1 MGLSRRSSK
10 LRMFAPLLAVSLA
23 FTPSAASAQPPLQEF
38 AAQSNGTSVQ
48 TTNVPVRP
56 GVLSIPTTLR
66 AKESEAQGKRY
77 KKLYVDAHGS
87 AVNAVKQAKAQG
99 RTSVAKRLSY
109 ISRTPQARW
118 FGDWNSVASVK
129 KDVATYVRAANKAKS
144 RPTIVL
150 YAIPGRD
157 CGQYSAGGFDAKTYK
172 KWINK
177 VAAGIKGAKPL
188 IVLEPD
194 SLALDCGGKTRNNLL
209 KYATKK
215 LTEAG
220 AWVYLDGGHSNWRT
234 PAAMAKRLKAAGI
247 SHARGFATNVS
258 NFNSTPAEKSYAQR
272 VSAALKKQKVTAVH
286 RHYIVDTSRN
296 GKGSRS
302 GEWCN
307 PSGRGL
313 GKKPKLHTGSSALDG
328 LLWIKRPGESD
339 GTCNGGPSAG
349 QWWESYALTL
359 VKNRAK

>member
-1 MGLSRRSSK
+1 MSPRRMPT
-10 LRMFAPLLAVSLA
+10 RVRIYAGLLATALLLS
-23 FTPSAASAQPPLQEF
+23 PSVASAQPHLHQ
-38 AAQSNGTSVQ
+38 AATHTNGTSSFFSASNALNTKKLV
-48 TTNVPVRP
+48 
-56 GVLSIPTTLR
+56 S
-66 AKESEAQGKRY
+66 QGKRY
-77 KKLYVDAHGS
+77 KKLYVDNQGL
-87 AVNAVKQAKAQG
+87 AVDAVKRAKAQG
-99 RTSVAKRLSY
+99 RSSVAKQLSR
-109 ISRTPQARW
+109 ISKTPQARW
-118 FGDWNSVASVK
+118 FGDWNSVATVK
-129 KDVATYVRAANKAKS
+129 SDVAAYIRAANKAKA
-144 RPTIVL
+144 RPTMVL

-194 SLALDCGGKTRNNLL
+194 SLALDCGGKTRNSLL

-215 LTEAG
+215 LTKAG

-234 PAAMAKRLKAAGI
+234 PKAMATRLKAAGI

-258 NFNSTPAEKSYAQR
+258 NFNSTSAEKRYAKK
-272 VSAALKKQKVTAVH
+272 VSAALRQQKVTAAH
-286 RHYIVDTSRN
+286 RHYVVDTSRN
-296 GKGSRS
+296 GKGPKNS
-302 GEWCN
+302 EWCN

-313 GKKPKLHTGSSALDG
+313 GKKPRLYTGSGALDG

-339 GTCNGGPSAG
+339 GTCNGGPAAG

>member
-1 MGLSRRSSK
+1 MGTRRRPAGLRIYTSLMATALLFSSS
-10 LRMFAPLLAVSLA
+10 V
-23 FTPSAASAQPPLQEF
+23 ASAQPHLHQ
-38 AAQSNGTSVQ
+38 AATHTNGTSSFFSASNALNTKKLV
-48 TTNVPVRP
+48 
-56 GVLSIPTTLR
+56 S
-66 AKESEAQGKRY
+66 QGKRY
-77 KKLYVDAHGS
+77 KKLYVDNQGL
-87 AVNAVKQAKAQG
+87 AVDAVKRAKAQG
-99 RTSVAKRLSY
+99 RSSVAKQLSR
-109 ISRTPQARW
+109 ISKTPQARW
-118 FGDWNSVASVK
+118 FGDWNSVATVK
-129 KDVATYVRAANKAKS
+129 SDVAAYIRAANKAKA
-144 RPTIVL
+144 RPTMVL

-194 SLALDCGGKTRNNLL
+194 SLALDCGGKTRNSLL

-215 LTEAG
+215 LTKAG

-234 PAAMAKRLKAAGI
+234 PKAMATRLKAAGI

-258 NFNSTPAEKSYAQR
+258 NFNSTSAEKRYAKK
-272 VSAALKKQKVTAVH
+272 VSAALRQQKVTTAH
-286 RHYIVDTSRN
+286 RHYVVDTSRN
-296 GKGSRS
+296 GKGSKS

-313 GKKPKLHTGSSALDG
+313 GKKPKLYAGSGALDG

-349 QWWESYALTL
+349 QWWEAYALTL